1 MVQVQ
6 YNELAKQTCDP
17 AHCLLEQDKEL
28 MRYRQYLL
36 EQFNRDIERL
46 KHDGFRSRALAVMT
60 LLICR
65 P

>member
-1 MVQVQ
+1 MQ

-17 AHCLLEQDKEL
+17 AHCLLESDKEM
-28 MRYRQYLL
+28 MRDRQYLL
-36 EQFNRDIERL
+36 GQFNRDIERL
-46 KHDGFRSRALAVMT
+46 KHDGLRSRALAVVT